1 LNSGKPLGTGCCE
14 WLWSNATWA
23 NRTLPLVCTMIMTK
37 FYDKI
42 VDEHVLVETVNVD
55 RSLFSSFF
63 KFK

>member
-1 LNSGKPLGTGCCE
+1 
-14 WLWSNATWA
+14 
-23 NRTLPLVCTMIMTK
+23 MTK

-63 KFK
+63 KFKWSTDLFLFMRICRMNGDEVLRL